1 MRRRGVWA
9 AGGLAIV
16 LSAGGIDVAR
26 AQDDPLFTVV
36 RYHEAARA
44 AELCGGKNFTR
55 AEQDKLA
62 VLVGQVTQHRLPVGE
77 ELNAIREGRANL
89 EARVTAGGC
98 KDPLVLDAL
107 RFYASFED
115 RLR

>member
-1 MRRRGVWA
+1 MRRRGAWA
-9 AGGLAIV
+9 AGGLVFA
-16 LSAGGIDVAR
+16 LSIGGIAGAR
-26 AQDDPLFTVV
+26 AQDDPVFVVV

-44 AELCGGKNFTR
+44 AELCGDKKFTR

-62 VLVGQVTQHRLPVGE
+62 VLVGQEIRHSLPVGE
-77 ELNAIREGRANL
+77 ELNAIREGRADL

-98 KDPLVLDAL
+98 TDPLVVDAL
-107 RFYASFED
+107 RFYASFKD